1 MSTKKP
7 VDKIIPEKEIWRK
20 KFKVH
25 ESQKVVT
32 DLGIEV
38 DAVYTP
44 ADIEDTDYFRDIGF
58 PGEYP
63 FTRGPYPEMSRHRP
77 WRYALF
83 TGFDTPEK
91 TNERWKYL
99 YKAGQPSF
107 NIVYDLP
114 THLGLDSDHPLA
126 EDEVGRVGIPID
138 SLRDWEALWADLP
151 LEGVPFNS
159 NIETLAAVIIAF
171 HVALAEKRGTPVSKL
186 WGSVSN
192 DPLSTA
198 VSKGTTVF
206 PLEYGVRLSVDL
218 IEFCTKNMPRF
229 FPVNLKAVNM
239 SEGGASMSQEIGFVF
254 SNAICFIDE
263 ALKRGLDIDDFA
275 SKFSFFGCSTTHI
288 FEEAAKWRAARRLWA
303 KLIKEKYGA
312 KKPASM
318 AFRFTG
324 YHNPLWLYS
333 EEPEL
338 NLVRAAM
345 GALASALGGAQAMPH
360 PGFDE
365 AYAIPTEKSQRLAL
379 GTQQILAEETNITKT
394 VDPLGG
400 SYYMEWLTNRIEE
413 KIVEKM
419 KDVEAHGGA
428 IAAIT
433 RGFMQK
439 DILEHYYEQQDAIA
453 SGERVVVRK
462 NKYRLEEDETEGTE
476 PRIALHSLD
485 TEAAGIHIEKLKR
498 LKAERDNARVQDCL
512 DKIRM
517 AAAGSGSLMPALIEA
532 AKAYTSIG
540 EITATLKEIWGSYK
554 DPGIL

>member
-1 MSTKKP
+1 MSTKKSM
-7 VDKIIPEKEIWRK
+7 DKIITEKETWRK

-25 ESQKVVT
+25 KSPKVVT

-44 ADIEDTDYFRDIGF
+44 ADIEDKDYLRDIGF

-114 THLGLDSDHPLA
+114 THLGLDSDHQLA

-159 NIETLAAVIIAF
+159 NIETLAAIIIAF

-206 PLEYGVRLSVDL
+206 PLEHGVRLSVDL

-239 SEGGASMSQEIGFVF
+239 SEGGASMAQEIGFVF

-275 SKFSFFGCSTTHI
+275 SKFSFFGSSTTHI

-303 KLIKEKYGA
+303 KLMKEKYGA
-312 KKPASM
+312 EKPASM

-365 AYAIPTEKSQRLAL
+365 AYAIPTEKAQRLAL

-413 KIVEKM
+413 KIIGKM
-419 KDVEAHGGA
+419 KEVEAHGGA
-428 IAAIT
+428 VAAIT

-476 PRIALHSLD
+476 PQIALHSLD
-485 TEAAGIHIEKLKR
+485 TEAARIHIEKLKR
-498 LKAERDNARVQDCL
+498 VKAERDNARVQDSL
-512 DKIRM
+512 DNIRM

-532 AKAYTSIG
+532 AKAYASIG
-540 EITATLKEIWGSYK
+540 EITATLKEVWGSYR
-554 DPGIL
+554 DPGVL

>member
-1 MSTKKP
+1 MSGQD
-7 VDKIIPEKEIWRK
+7 VLDKISREKSRWREN
-20 KFKVH
+20 FKVDRSSRI
-25 ESQKVVT
+25 ET

-44 ADIEDTDYFRDIGF
+44 ADIKDLDYLKDIGF
-58 PGEYP
+58 PAEYP

-114 THLGLDSDHPLA
+114 THLGIDSDHPLA

-138 SLRDWEALWADLP
+138 TLRDWEALWADLP
-151 LEGVPFNS
+151 MEGVPFNN
-159 NIETLAAVIIAF
+159 NIETLGAVIIAF
-171 HVALAEKRGTPVSKL
+171 HVALAEKRGTPFDKL
-186 WGSVSN
+186 WGSISN

-206 PLEYGVRLSVDL
+206 PLKHGVRMSVDL
-218 IEFCTKNMPRF
+218 IEFCTRNMPRF

-239 SEGGASMSQEIGFVF
+239 SEGGASMAQEIGFVF
-254 SNAICFIDE
+254 SNALCFIDE
-263 ALKRGLDIDDFA
+263 ALKRGLDIDEFA

-288 FEEAAKWRAARRLWA
+288 LEEAAKWRAARRLWA
-303 KLIKEKYGA
+303 RLMKEKYGA
-312 KKPASM
+312 KKPSSM
-318 AFRFTG
+318 AFKFTG
-324 YHNPLWLYS
+324 YHNPLWMYS

-400 SYYMEWLTNRIEE
+400 SYYVEWLTKRIEE
-413 KIVEKM
+413 KIIEKM
-419 KDVEAHGGA
+419 EEVEARGGA
-428 IAAIT
+428 IKAIT
-433 RGFMQK
+433 AGFMQK
-439 DILEHYYEQQDAIA
+439 DILEHYYQQQDAIA

-462 NKYRLEEDETEGTE
+462 NKYRLGSEDAESEE
-476 PRIALHSLD
+476 PQIALHTLD
-485 TEAAGIHIEKLKR
+485 AAAAESHIEKLKKV
-498 LKAERDNARVQDCL
+498 KADRDNSRAKDCL
-512 DKIRM
+512 NQIREK
-517 AAAGSGSLMPALIEA
+517 AKGSENLMPFLIDA
-532 AKAYTSIG
+532 AKAYVSIG
-540 EITATLKEIWGSYK
+540 EITDVLKEVWGSYS
-554 DPGIL
+554 DPGVL